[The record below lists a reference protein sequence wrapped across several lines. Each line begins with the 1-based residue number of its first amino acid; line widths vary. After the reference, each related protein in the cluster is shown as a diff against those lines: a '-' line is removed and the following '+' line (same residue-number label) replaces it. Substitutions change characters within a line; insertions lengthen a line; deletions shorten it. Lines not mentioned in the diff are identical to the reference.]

1 MNTKLEITF
10 FVLFAIAILVG
21 AVWAIVTEKR
31 LKRFF
36 LGKKAKDL
44 EDTIV
49 TLEKNIANLNK
60 TKDSIEKEIALINNK
75 IKKSIRG
82 LETIRF
88 NPFPDQGSNQSFAIG
103 MLNEENDGL
112 VISSLYSRER
122 MSVFAKPI
130 KNGKSEYELSAEEK
144 EALKNQRY
152 YLASVLRRQKT
163 LDFFKKKCTILP
175 SSFFSRRSMSVRT

>member
-1 MNTKLEITF
+1 MNIKLDNIFFLAF
-10 FVLFAIAILVG
+10 FVFVGIAILVG
-21 AVWAIVTEKR
+21 AIWIFITEKR

-44 EDTIV
+44 EDTIT
-49 TLEKNIANLNK
+49 TLEQEINKLNK
-60 TKDSIEKEIALINNK
+60 AKDNIEKEITTINGK
-75 IKKSIRG
+75 LKKSIRG

-103 MLNEENDGL
+103 MLNEEGNGL

-130 KNGKSEYELSAEEK
+130 KNGQSSYELTTEEK
-144 EALKNQRY
+144 EALTK
-152 YLASVLRRQKT
+152 AKV
-163 LDFFKKKCTILP
+163 
-175 SSFFSRRSMSVRT
+175 

>member
-1 MNTKLEITF
+1 MNTKLQIA
-10 FVLFAIAILVG
+10 LFAFIGVVILID
-21 AVWAIVTEKR
+21 AFWIISTEKR

-49 TLEKNIANLNK
+49 ILETEIVKLNKAKEEIEKNIVV
-60 TKDSIEKEIALINNK
+60 INSK
-75 IKKSIRG
+75 LKKSIRG

-103 MLNEENDGL
+103 MLNEESDGL

-122 MSVFAKPI
+122 MSIFAKPI
-130 KNGKSEYELSAEEK
+130 KSGKSEYELTAEEK
-144 EALKNQRY
+144 EAL
-152 YLASVLRRQKT
+152 QKA
-163 LDFFKKKCTILP
+163 K
-175 SSFFSRRSMSVRT
+175 V

>member
-1 MNTKLEITF
+1 MNIKLDDIVFLAF
-10 FVLFAIAILVG
+10 FVFVGITIFFILFGVIW
-21 AVWAIVTEKR
+21 AVITEKR

-49 TLEKNIANLNK
+49 NLEKDIVDLKRAKENAEKNIV
-60 TKDSIEKEIALINNK
+60 SINSKL
-75 IKKSIRG
+75 KKSIRG

-103 MLNEENDGL
+103 MLDEEGSGV

-122 MSVFAKPI
+122 MSIFAKPI
-130 KNGKSEYELSAEEK
+130 KNNKSEYELSIEEK
-144 EALKNQRY
+144 EALKK
-152 YLASVLRRQKT
+152 AEVK
-163 LDFFKKKCTILP
+163 
-175 SSFFSRRSMSVRT
+175 

>member
-1 MNTKLEITF
+1 MDTKLEIAF
-10 FVLFAIAILVG
+10 FVFTGIVMLIG
-21 AVWAIVTEKR
+21 AVWVFVTEKR

-44 EDTIV
+44 EDTIF
-49 TLEKNIANLNK
+49 
-60 TKDSIEKEIALINNK
+60 SIENDIISLKKTQTDMQNNISVMNAK

-103 MLNEENDGL
+103 MLNEEGDGVVL
-112 VISSLYSRER
+112 SSLYSRDR

-130 KNGKSEYELSAEEK
+130 KNNKSEYELSIEEQESLNK
-144 EALKNQRY
+144 ARIK
-152 YLASVLRRQKT
+152 
-163 LDFFKKKCTILP
+163 
-175 SSFFSRRSMSVRT
+175 